1 MVALLYAQNMKLSKF
16 PANHSRHWLKRVT
29 TDESIGMTIE
39 NLEMLTVDTPGAAYK
54 CIPL

>member
-54 CIPL
+54 CIPP